1 MENEKKE
8 KELVEDLMDVGIW
21 EQSYSLPIVKK
32 QPIAQ
37 SKDANRNIV
46 VIGKYKMEKK
56 EL

>member
-1 MENEKKE
+1 
-8 KELVEDLMDVGIW
+8 MDVGIW